1 MLFLVRF
8 FFKIFKSFPFSHM
21 ARPAPRPPPPK
32 KNFFLGSI
40 DLDRLFSRI
49 TYPKLKLLLL
59 ENCELV
65 LSQVKSL
72 AAFKS
77 AGAASSSSSGGGAIA
92 GELVARFFSGSK
104 QFVRL
109 HLHGCRFEKID
120 GSFVEASAET
130 LPSLTGLTADAA
142 RAAAFLQGL
151 ASSVSSSS
159 SSSPPEGG
167 GGGGG
172 KKRTTSQ
179 KKGGGSSGGSPPP
192 PPTFKGLC
200 FGCDAWGNWDDFGD
214 EMDFAREK
222 MFSPYFY

>member
-1 MLFLVRF
+1 MVRF
-8 FFKIFKSFPFSHM
+8 SSKFPKKFLLSHG
-21 ARPAPRPPPPK
+21 PPGPPPPPPQK
-32 KNFFLGSI
+32 KLFLGSL
-40 DLDRLFSRI
+40 DLERLFTRT

-65 LSQVKSL
+65 LSEVKSL
-72 AAFKS
+72 AAFRRAGA
-77 AGAASSSSSGGGAIA
+77 AGAASSSSSGGGASA

-109 HLHGCRFEKID
+109 HLHSCRFEKID

-167 GGGGG
+167 GGGG

-179 KKGGGSSGGSPPP
+179 KKGGGGPRGSPPP
-192 PPTFKGLC
+192 SSTFKGLC
-200 FGCDAWGNWDDFGD
+200 FGCDAWGNWDDFAD
-214 EMDFAREK
+214 EMDFCRKAAP
-222 MFSPYFY
+222 SQYIYS

>member
-1 MLFLVRF
+1 ML
-8 FFKIFKSFPFSHM
+8 S
-21 ARPAPRPPPPK
+21 
-32 KNFFLGSI
+32 
-40 DLDRLFSRI
+40 
-49 TYPKLKLLLL
+49 
-59 ENCELV
+59 E
-65 LSQVKSL
+65 VKSL
-72 AAFKS
+72 AAFRRAGA
-77 AGAASSSSSGGGAIA
+77 AGAASSSSSGGGASA

-109 HLHGCRFEKID
+109 HLHSCRFEKID